1 MRKAIINP
9 EFFKARRRRLAQLIP
24 GAAMVLPAWPEQYR
38 NADSHYNYRVE
49 SNLFYL
55 TGFDE
60 PEACL
65 VFRPGKTPETV
76 MFVRQKNIERETWD
90 GFRFGLEGAK
100 EAFGFDQTYDIHD
113 FEKIAPELLKGCD
126 RVFYSLFRNKEFDD
140 RFGRAMI
147 DMYGWRPRYGLGL
160 PSIED
165 AQSMLG
171 ELRIRKTEEEAEQM
185 RKAAVISAEAH
196 VEVMR
201 ATKPGVSERALH
213 GLFIKAIMERGAMGE
228 AYGGIVAGGN
238 NATTLHYR
246 FNEATLE
253 AGQML
258 LIDCGAEYNYYSGDI
273 TRTYPVNGRFS
284 IPQKRIYDKVLKVQ
298 KDLINMVKPGLPHYE
313 LQKATVQG
321 LTQALIE
328 EKVLHGSVEDNI
340 RSMAYMKYY
349 MHGVSHL
356 LGLDTHDVGTLQI
369 KGQSRP
375 MEAGWS
381 ITIEP
386 GLYFPANDNQVPED
400 LRGIGIRIEDDV
412 LVTAD
417 GCEVMSKGVP
427 KEAAEM
433 EALIGAN
440 Y

>member
-24 GAAMVLPAWPEQYR
+24 GCAMILPAWPEQYR

-113 FEKIAPELLKGCD
+113 FEKVAPELLKGCD
-126 RVFYSLFRNKEFDD
+126 RVFYSLFRNKEFDE

-160 PSIED
+160 PPIED

-201 ATKPGVSERALH
+201 ATKPGTSERALH

-228 AYGGIVAGGN
+228 AYGGIVATGN

-284 IPQKRIYDKVLKVQ
+284 IPQKRIYDKILKVQ
-298 KDLINMVKPGLPHYE
+298 KDLINMVKPGVPHYE

-321 LTQALIE
+321 LTQVLIE
-328 EKVLHGSVEDNI
+328 EKVLHGSVDENI

-386 GLYFPANDNQVPED
+386 GLYFPANDTQVPED
-400 LRGIGIRIEDDV
+400 LRGIGIRIEDDI
-412 LVTAD
+412 LVTPD

-433 EALIGAN
+433 EALIGADH
-440 Y
+440 